1 MTKLR
6 RSIAILLA
14 VIMILPF
21 ASFADGEKSDID
33 GHWAEDATIIVNIL
47 EDRQADE
54 KKDTQ
59 APELVYEGETEIRV
73 EYGAE
78 FTLPEVTATDNVD
91 EEVEVS
97 YVIKDSEGNQI
108 EAIDTTVAGTYTIT
122 YTAVDA
128 AGNEAEALVIKVT
141 VAEKELTLEE
151 QLEEAKKELE
161 AAKKELADAQDE
173 LDWAE
178 YMYEVHGSSYYED
191 VLIAEAKVKDA
202 EEKVNEA
209 EAKLAQIKEE
219 YKVEIELMEA
229 KAELKEAED
238 ELLEAQI
245 LYETHGSGYYWDV
258 VEAEAKVKDAKERLE
273 NIRNV
278 LSHNVINR
286 SQIKGYETIEE
297 AIAQAKDGDVIAI
310 NEGSYEL
317 SKQLLITKAITI
329 RGVGEVV
336 LKAAENFDEGD
347 QTADKHLVAIVNVKG
362 TVKLENLTVA
372 GSRRT
377 GINAFESTDV
387 QLKDIVSKDNAGA
400 GLNVTNSKV
409 TAENLK
415 TSGNGWYGVNVDNGA
430 NPSADAPESEFILI
444 SGEIAE
450 EVQIVSDK
458 GEVKVKLPEDYVE
471 VVEDSGRIVW
481 TNRTANN

>member
-54 KKDTQ
+54 EKDTQ

-161 AAKKELADAQDE
+161 AAKKELEDAKDELDWAEYMYEVHGSSYYEDVLIAEAKVEDAQEKVKEAEEKVAKIQAEIDAKREAELEEEIIAKINEAKEDIEAAKAELADAQEE

-238 ELLEAQI
+238 ELLEA
-245 LYETHGSGYYWDV
+245 
-258 VEAEAKVKDAKERLE
+258 
-273 NIRNV
+273 
-278 LSHNVINR
+278 
-286 SQIKGYETIEE
+286 
-297 AIAQAKDGDVIAI
+297 
-310 NEGSYEL
+310 
-317 SKQLLITKAITI
+317 
-329 RGVGEVV
+329 
-336 LKAAENFDEGD
+336 
-347 QTADKHLVAIVNVKG
+347 
-362 TVKLENLTVA
+362 
-372 GSRRT
+372 
-377 GINAFESTDV
+377 
-387 QLKDIVSKDNAGA
+387 
-400 GLNVTNSKV
+400 
-409 TAENLK
+409 
-415 TSGNGWYGVNVDNGA
+415 
-430 NPSADAPESEFILI
+430 
-444 SGEIAE
+444 
-450 EVQIVSDK
+450 
-458 GEVKVKLPEDYVE
+458 
-471 VVEDSGRIVW
+471 
-481 TNRTANN
+481 

>member
-33 GHWAEDATIIVNIL
+33 GHWAEAATIIVNIL

-161 AAKKELADAQDE
+161 AAKKELEDAQDE

-202 EEKVNEA
+202 EEKVSEA

-258 VEAEAKVKDAKERLE
+258 VEKVKDAKERLE

-317 SKQLLITKAITI
+317 SKQLLIKKAITI

-400 GLNVTNSKV
+400 GLNVANSKV